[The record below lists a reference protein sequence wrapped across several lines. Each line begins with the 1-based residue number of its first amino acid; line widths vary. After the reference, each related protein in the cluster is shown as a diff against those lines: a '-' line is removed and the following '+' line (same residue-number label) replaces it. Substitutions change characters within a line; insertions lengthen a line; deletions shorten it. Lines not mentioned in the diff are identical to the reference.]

1 MPPLPPF
8 LFKVSWIR
16 GAIKIRLIS
25 PYAVDSWTLPYHTPG
40 STPPPPPQ
48 NTIVELQYRVVL
60 YVILS

>member
-1 MPPLPPF
+1 MLPLPPF

-25 PYAVDSWTLPYHTPG
+25 PYAVDSWTLSYHTPG
-40 STPPPPPQ
+40 STPPPQ

-60 YVILS
+60 YMKLS